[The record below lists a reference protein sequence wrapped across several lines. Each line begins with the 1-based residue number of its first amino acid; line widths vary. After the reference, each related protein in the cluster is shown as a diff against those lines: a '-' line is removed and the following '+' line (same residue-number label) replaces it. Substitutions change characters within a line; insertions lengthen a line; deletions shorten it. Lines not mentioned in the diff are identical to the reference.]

1 MNQRRRV
8 RTSVIFGGSTL
19 WVALLW
25 GLPGAGAMAEEID
38 FSRDIRP
45 ILSKNCF
52 FCHGPDAH
60 DRQADL

>member
-1 MNQRRRV
+1 M
-8 RTSVIFGGSTL
+8 
-19 WVALLW
+19 ALLW